1 MVLNFLFG
9 KRERKP
15 EVGLLKPQDKDYLA
29 GEWGRIEQLLT
40 AGRPSAYKEAVILA
54 DKMLD
59 FALKGIISGET
70 MGERLKN
77 AREGFSP
84 EVYQGLW
91 DAHKMRNSLVH
102 EASFDLTVSVAKD
115 VLAKFQKGFQSLGVR
130 I

>member
-1 MVLNFLFG
+1 MVLDFLFG
-9 KRERKP
+9 KKERKP
-15 EVGLLKPQDKDYLA
+15 EFGLLKATDKDYIG
-29 GEWGRIEQLLT
+29 GEWERIQGLLA
-40 AGRPSAYKEAVILA
+40 AGRPSAYKEAVIAA

-59 FALKGIISGET
+59 FSLKAVIEGES

-77 AREGFSP
+77 AREGFYP

-102 EASFDLTVSVAKD
+102 EASFDLTVSMAKD
-115 VLAKFQKGFQSLGVR
+115 VLAKYQKGFQALGVR